1 MSAMQVLIYI
11 TAYLLAL
18 GVGHFFVK
26 AMLKKFRPGDAQG
39 VPGAGAVIGT
49 LERALVLT
57 LVLTSQYT
65 AIGLALTAKSIARYK
80 ELEDRRFAEYYL
92 IGTLASILFAIGTG
106 ILTKWA
112 LDAVAVK

>member
-1 MSAMQVLIYI
+1 MRVLIYLA
-11 TAYLLAL
+11 AYILTL
-18 GVGHFFVK
+18 GAGHLFVK
-26 AMLKKFRPGDAQG
+26 AMLKKFRPDDAQG
-39 VPGAGAVIGT
+39 VPGAGAVIGW

-57 LVLTSQYT
+57 LVLMGQYT

-92 IGTLASILFAIGTG
+92 IGTLASILFAIGVG

-112 LDAVAVK
+112 SGTVLQW